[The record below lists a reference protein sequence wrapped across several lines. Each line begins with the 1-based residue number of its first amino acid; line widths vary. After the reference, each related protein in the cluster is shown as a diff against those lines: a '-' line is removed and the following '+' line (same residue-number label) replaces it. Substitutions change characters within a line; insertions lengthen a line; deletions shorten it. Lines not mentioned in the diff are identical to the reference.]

1 MLYKTAKKWATDIC
15 DQLIPHCNRCEP
27 AGSIRRHEPLC
38 GDIDLVCQCT
48 DTQRAAVRARCLQ
61 SRPEIRQNGDCIL
74 SIVLNNGIRV
84 QVFFA
89 SPTTKDLLEATP
101 GNWGS
106 IMLCRTGPKEFNQS
120 ICIRAAT
127 LGYHWNPFYGI
138 YERNRLLASETEEDI
153 FHILKWRYIDP
164 VNRCRIRLPEIMAA

>member
-15 DQLIPHCNRCEP
+15 DQLIPLCDRIEI
-27 AGSIRRHEPLC
+27 AGSIRRQEQLC
-38 GDIDLVCQCT
+38 DDIDLVCQCT
-48 DTQRAAVRARCLQ
+48 DKQRAAVRARCL
-61 SRPEIRQNGDCIL
+61 RANPEIRQSGDCIL

-84 QVFFA
+84 QVNFA
-89 SPTTKDLLEATP
+89 RPTMTELFEETP
-101 GNWGS
+101 SNWGS

-120 ICIRAAT
+120 ICLRAGV

-153 FHILKWRYIDP
+153 FHILKWRYIEP
-164 VNRCRIRLPEIMAA
+164 INRCRIRLTEVMAA